1 MKLSVKL
8 IYFITGSKIAVVLIF
23 ILSMPFLVERIASEY
38 TNYSLRDQQK
48 KVMNNVR
55 KHGVEFYLEGDKS
68 YGSYTMLKEEYIAL
82 EPAGPGADIDIIQTE
97 ERVVEQDTLNY
108 RVLSYTFRTGS
119 GKYLL
124 EIGKT
129 TGSIYQYNKPLQHVA
144 LYVLM
149 GLIGVTILIDLIF
162 TRMLIRPLSE
172 IIHTKLINRKFPFK
186 EPTVPVKTTTADF
199 KYLDQSLID
208 LMDQINIDFEKE
220 REFTAN
226 ASHELMTPISILQTK
241 MENLLAEEHITE
253 EIAMSIIGMMK
264 TLDRLKKI
272 SSSLLLIS
280 RIENAQFAMSDQV
293 KPAKLIAD
301 ILEEI
306 NHRMEEK
313 ELKLSVSLSDKVTL
327 KKVNQD
333 LLFQFFYNLI
343 NNAIKYNV
351 EKGSI
356 SISDRFEHAGYCM
369 IISDSGIGIAQEELN
384 FIFDRFRK
392 TNLTENVGYGLGL
405 SIVKSIAI
413 YHSIDITADSVVGK
427 GSTFTIRFS
436 DTDAEM
442 TGSKP

>member
-1 MKLSVKL
+1 MKLSAKL

-38 TNYSLRDQQK
+38 TNYSLRDQQR

-55 KHGVEFYLEGDKS
+55 KHGVGFYLEGDKS

-82 EPAGPGADIDIIQTE
+82 EPAGPGANIDTIKTE

-108 RVLSYTFRTGS
+108 RVLSYTFRTAS

-129 TGSIYQYNKPLQHVA
+129 SGSIDQYNKPLQRIA

-149 GLIGVTILIDLIF
+149 GLIAVTILIDLIF
-162 TRMLIRPLSE
+162 TRILIRPLSE
-172 IIHTKLINRKFPFK
+172 IIQTKLINRRFPFK
-186 EPTVPVKTTTADF
+186 EPAVPVKTTTADF

-208 LMDQINIDFEKE
+208 LMDQINVDFEKE

-280 RIENAQFAMSDQV
+280 RIENAQFVRTGQV
-293 KPAKLIAD
+293 KPAMLITD

-306 NHRMEEK
+306 SHRMEEK
-313 ELKLSVSLSDKVTL
+313 ELKLDVSISDDVTL
-327 KKVNQD
+327 KNVNQD
-333 LLFQFFYNLI
+333 LLFQFFYNLV

-351 EKGSI
+351 DKGSI
-356 SISDRFEHAGYCM
+356 SISDRLEHAGYCM
-369 IISDSGIGIAQEELN
+369 IIRDSGIGIAKEELD

-405 SIVKSIAI
+405 SIVKSIAV
-413 YHSIDITADSVVGK
+413 YHGIDIKVESVVGK
-427 GSTFTIRFS
+427 GSTFTVSFS
-436 DTDAEM
+436 DFDAKM
-442 TGSKP
+442 AGSKP